1 MLNSWFEFTSCEY
14 SSPGVSSSAP
24 LCFVFL
30 FVSQAQNGVLQ
41 NRLKASFHQAESP
54 WQPMLEQVMFRVLFK
69 ICESF
74 LTPQEKKRFISD
86 VYIYKSSHG
95 EMYLFFSNGENNL
108 PLETH

>member
-1 MLNSWFEFTSCEY
+1 
-14 SSPGVSSSAP
+14 
-24 LCFVFL
+24 
-30 FVSQAQNGVLQ
+30 
-41 NRLKASFHQAESP
+41 
-54 WQPMLEQVMFRVLFK
+54 MFRVLFK

-74 LTPQEKKRFISD
+74 LTPQEKKKIIISD

>member
-1 MLNSWFEFTSCEY
+1 
-14 SSPGVSSSAP
+14 
-24 LCFVFL
+24 
-30 FVSQAQNGVLQ
+30 
-41 NRLKASFHQAESP
+41 
-54 WQPMLEQVMFRVLFK
+54 MFRVLFK